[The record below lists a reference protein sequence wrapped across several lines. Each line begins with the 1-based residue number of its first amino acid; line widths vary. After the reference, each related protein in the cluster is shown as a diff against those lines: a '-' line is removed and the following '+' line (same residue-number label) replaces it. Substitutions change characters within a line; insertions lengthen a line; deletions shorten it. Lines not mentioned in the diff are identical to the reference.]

1 MISKIKN
8 EGMTNSKVMEILAE
22 ISDEN
27 GSRLTGS
34 PNYFHAA
41 SWAKNKFSEFGL
53 DNAHFEN
60 WGTFG
65 RGWQLKRFS
74 AHVVAPKIFPLIA
87 YPKAWSPGTTGTIQG
102 EIIYLDAK
110 TDSTLEL
117 YHGKLKKKFVL
128 MGDMREMKP
137 HFEPDASRIEDSTLL
152 KLANAT
158 PPAPREASPP
168 ETAEQKAKNLL
179 NYKKWLMCIEEG
191 AYAVLE
197 GSRSDFGTIFVQG
210 ANVPNHPDT
219 VWEKRIRAYD
229 PKAETITQVVISG
242 EHFNRML
249 RLLKKGIKVE
259 LEMNLDVEF
268 SKADSIPNIIAEIPG
283 TDLKDEIVMVGGHF
297 DSWHAGTGTTDNG
310 TGSSVA
316 IEAMRILK
324 TLNVQPRRTIRIALW
339 GGEEQG
345 LLGSNAYVKS
355 HFGEKQK
362 GSQREFGDGAIIYKP
377 EAEKFS
383 VYFNDDNGTGKFRGI
398 YMQGNEETRNIFRE
412 WFTPFKEWG
421 ASTITIANTG
431 GTDHQS
437 FDAIGLPGFQFIQD
451 GIEYFTRTWHS
462 NMDVYDRAQEE
473 DLKQSS
479 VIMASFLYNAAMRE
493 GKFPRKPLPKQVEQT
508 TTH

>member
-1 MISKIKN
+1 
-8 EGMTNSKVMEILAE
+8 E
-22 ISDEN
+22 
-27 GSRLTGS
+27 
-34 PNYFHAA
+34 
-41 SWAKNKFSEFGL
+41 
-53 DNAHFEN
+53 
-60 WGTFG
+60 
-65 RGWQLKRFS
+65 
-74 AHVVAPKIFPLIA
+74 PKIFPLIA
-87 YPKAWSPGTTGTIQG
+87 YPKAWSPGTKGIIEG
-102 EIIYLDAK
+102 EVIYLDAK
-110 TDSTLEL
+110 TDSALETFR
-117 YHGKLKKKFVL
+117 GKLKKKFVL
-128 MGDMREMKP
+128 FGDMREMKP
-137 HFEPDASRIEDSTLL
+137 HFEPDASRNEDSTLL
-152 KLANAT
+152 KFANAT
-158 PPAPREASPP
+158 PPVPRGPSTP
-168 ETAEQKAKNLL
+168 ETAEQKARNLL
-179 NYKKWLMCIEEG
+179 NYKKWQMCLDEG

-197 GSRSDFGTIFVQG
+197 GSRSDFGTVFVQG
-210 ANVPNHPDT
+210 ANVPMHPDT
-219 VWEKRIRAYD
+219 SWEKRIRAYD
-229 PKAETITQVVISG
+229 PKAETITQIVVSG

-249 RLLKKGIKVE
+249 RLIKKGKKVM
-259 LEMNLDVEF
+259 LEMNLEVEF

-345 LLGSNAYVKS
+345 LLGSNAYVKA

-362 GSQREFGDGAIIYKP
+362 GSQREFGEGEIVYKP

-398 YMQGNEETRNIFRE
+398 YLQGNEETRGIFRE
-412 WFTPFKEWG
+412 WFKPFKELG
-421 ASTITIANTG
+421 ASTITISNTG

-462 NMDVYDRAQEE
+462 NMDVYERAQED

-479 VIMASFLYNAAMRE
+479 VIMATFLYNAAMRDA
-493 GKFPRKPLPKQVEQT
+493 KFPRKPLPKSVEQPA
-508 TTH
+508 TH